1 MRYHGGVARLRGD
14 PPMIRSSCRSTVLG
28 VAFAGALLSGLACSF
43 AYSSQ
48 SSSDSS
54 QSSSESVSGS
64 SRSVSGSSSPEP
76 QSARRY
82 EQDVADYT
90 ETYVVSGGGDGGF
103 LRGIGDIAEKRGVSD
118 WESDANT
125 WLGIGRGLA
134 RVNPSNVQLEVYKAS
149 WTGGDAAKIQTL
161 EKGYASER

>member
-1 MRYHGGVARLRGD
+1 MTRSDRRSVLCVAL
-14 PPMIRSSCRSTVLG
+14 T
-28 VAFAGALLSGLACSF
+28 GALLGGVACSF
-43 AYSSQ
+43 AQSSQ

-64 SRSVSGSSSPEP
+64 SRSVSGSSSPDQ

-103 LRGIGDIAEKRGVSD
+103 LRGIGDIAQKRGVSD
-118 WESDANT
+118 WESDAVT
-125 WLGIGRGLA
+125 WEGIGRGLA
-134 RVNPSNVQLEVYKAS
+134 RVNPSNTQLEVYKAN
-149 WTGGDAAKIQTL
+149 WTGGDAAKLQSL